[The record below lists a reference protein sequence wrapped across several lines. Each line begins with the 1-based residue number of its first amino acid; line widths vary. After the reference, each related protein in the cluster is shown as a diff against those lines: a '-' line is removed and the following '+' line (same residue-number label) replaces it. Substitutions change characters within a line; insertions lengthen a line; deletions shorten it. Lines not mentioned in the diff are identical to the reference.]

1 MTVRRCKKDP
11 GAKLDYDLTLG
22 AGFENDTIASVTW
35 IVPDGVVDEGQET
48 PSTHTARIWISG
60 GTLGVEYPITGR
72 ITTTGGRI
80 LDRTI
85 SLQIAENVKIVTKDP
100 DSTED
105 YTIKW
110 GRWLA
115 SKSDLID
122 VATWTAGTGI
132 TVADSSYTNKTSTV
146 WLSGGSADSVVDAR
160 GRIETVGGRINYAT
174 IRVQLRSQ

>member
-85 SLQIAENVKIVTKDP
+85 SLQIAENVKVVTKDP

-115 SKSDLID
+115 
-122 VATWTAGTGI
+122 
-132 TVADSSYTNKTSTV
+132 
-146 WLSGGSADSVVDAR
+146 R
-160 GRIETVGGRINYAT
+160 
-174 IRVQLRSQ
+174 

>member
-11 GAKLDYDLTLG
+11 GAKLDYDLALG

-35 IVPDGVVDEGQET
+35 IVPDGVVDEGQDT
-48 PSTHTARIWISG
+48 PDTHTARIWISG

-72 ITTTGGRI
+72 LTTVGGRI

-85 SLQIAENVKIVTKDP
+85 YLQIAENVKVVTKDP

-105 YTIKW
+105 FTIKW

-115 SKSDLID
+115 SKGDLID
-122 VATWTAGTGI
+122 VASWEPGEGI
-132 TVADSSYTNKTSTV
+132 AVEDDSYTNRTATV
-146 WLSGGSADSVVDAR
+146 WLSGGSADSVIDVR
-160 GRIETVGGRINYAT
+160 GRIETTGGRINYAT
-174 IRVQLRSQ
+174 LRVQLRSQ